1 MTVKIAITD
10 LEMALKYL
18 KTNSVAFSVH
28 IRADDIALIISTVDS
43 SGQAL
48 ELQLYDM
55 DKSQSKAK
63 VVLTERLESLL
74 ANIGKK

>member
-1 MTVKIAITD
+1 MTVKIAIND

-18 KTNSVAFSVH
+18 KANSIAYSVH
-28 IRADDIALIISTVDS
+28 IKADDTALIISTVDS

-48 ELQLYDM
+48 ELRLYDM

-74 ANIGKK
+74 ANVGKK